1 MIADLPNVIKELANF
16 TGYEVIM
23 FIILLFYFFSFW
35 YKCIIFQVKED
46 QIEKLV
52 DHCNIEKFKKNDAVN
67 MKPPKGVVPDEVRDN
82 FTFIRKGKVG
92 DWRNFFKDE
101 SKLKEFDHWIQ
112 TNNTLD
118 IPIKYDLW
126 KFDSLISMKTCTIK
140 FKILVWS
147 VVIAKNY

>member
-1 MIADLPNVIKELANF
+1 MINYL
-16 TGYEVIM
+16 
-23 FIILLFYFFSFW
+23 

-101 SKLKEFDHWIQ
+101 SKLKEFDQWIQ
-112 TNNTLD
+112 NNNTLE
-118 IPIKYDLW
+118 IPIKYEL
-126 KFDSLISMKTCTIK
+126 
-140 FKILVWS
+140 
-147 VVIAKNY
+147 

>member
-1 MIADLPNVIKELANF
+1 MFHMEKLMPNMKLRKDYDFEDYAMKLWMKDKVIKEMANF
-16 TGYEVIM
+16 TGYE
-23 FIILLFYFFSFW
+23 
-35 YKCIIFQVKED
+35 VKED

-118 IPIKYDLW
+118 
-126 KFDSLISMKTCTIK
+126 
-140 FKILVWS
+140 
-147 VVIAKNY
+147 